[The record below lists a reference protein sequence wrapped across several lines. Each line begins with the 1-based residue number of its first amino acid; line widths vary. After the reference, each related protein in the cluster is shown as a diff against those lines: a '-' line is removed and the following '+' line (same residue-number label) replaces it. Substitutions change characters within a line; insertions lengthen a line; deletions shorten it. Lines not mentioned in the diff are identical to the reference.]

1 MFNQVLVQQK
11 LKPTYQDGMASAGVP
26 LVGRRLRGH
35 VEVGKAKNHRQ
46 DFVAGAAGR
55 DDLVAL
61 RRQQALEVLNLVDA
75 DDDLRRLPVTGGR
88 GCGDGREPLVGGRQ
102 EAPVDSTLPPTK
114 ANSFKPSENM

>member
-1 MFNQVLVQQK
+1 MFNLVLVQQK

-75 DDDLRRLPVTGGR
+75 DDDLRRLASGR
-88 GCGDGREPLVGGRQ
+88 GRGDGREPLVRGRQ
-102 EAPVDSTLPPTK
+102 DTPVDSTLPPIK
-114 ANSFKPSENM
+114 ANHH